1 MNAERNQLIREAT
14 DSLKLRDIWIHS
26 NRLERDS
33 IPRDLPD
40 DLELMR
46 QDKLGVKFDKE
57 RRKEA
62 QTEIELLRVFVEP
75 GIRLVVEHEGKEHIL
90 LTLEAE
96 FLVVYEIT
104 GKLQEEALKAF
115 ADYNAVHN
123 AWPFWRQFVFDAVQR
138 SKLPHL
144 DVPLFSGRC

>member
-1 MNAERNQLIREAT
+1 MSAERNQLIREAT
-14 DSLKLRDIWIHS
+14 DSLKLRDIWLYS
-26 NRLERDS
+26 NRLERNNK
-33 IPRDLPD
+33 PRNLPD
-40 DLELMR
+40 NLELVR

-57 RRKEA
+57 IQKEG

-75 GIRLVVEHEGKEHIL
+75 GIRVVVEHEEKEHIL

-96 FLVVYEIT
+96 YLVVYEIT
-104 GKLQEEALKAF
+104 GEIQEEALKAF

-123 AWPFWRQFVFDAVQR
+123 AWPFWRQFVFDAVLR